1 MDQENKLG
9 TMPVSKL
16 IWNVSLP
23 IIASMLV
30 QALYNIIDS
39 IFVSHIS
46 ENALAAV
53 GLTFPTQQLIISVA
67 AGTAVGISALMGRSL
82 GAGNIKRA
90 NQVANNGVFLALMSG
105 LVFCL
110 LGLTFSHTF
119 FAAQTTVS
127 EIVDLGTTYMT
138 IVCVGS
144 VGICVEITF
153 ERLLQST
160 GRSIL
165 SMYTQGF
172 GAIVNLILDPIFI
185 FALDLG
191 VAGAAL
197 ATITGQIG
205 SALLAVYLNHTK
217 NKEIHLSLRGFRPN
231 GQLIRSIYAIGVP
244 SIIMMAIASVMVFF
258 MNKILI
264 AFHPARETAA
274 TMFGVY
280 FKLNS
285 FVFMPIFGL
294 NTGVISIIAYN
305 YGARK
310 RKRMEE
316 TIHRSVTYAVLIM
329 CLGMIIFELAPHV
342 LLHLFN
348 STDTMLT
355 VGIPA
360 LRIIGLSFPMAG
372 MGILLSG
379 AFQAVG
385 KSVYSMITSI
395 IRQLVVLLPAALVL
409 VLIGREVNNAT
420 LVWWSFPIAEVASL
434 LTTLCFYFRLH
445 RTIISKME
453 LEEQLL

>member
-1 MDQENKLG
+1 MDKENKLG

-53 GLTFPTQQLIISVA
+53 GLTFPMQQLIISVA

-82 GAGNIKRA
+82 GAGNTKRA
-90 NQVANNGVFLALMSG
+90 NQVADNGIFLALMSG

-110 LGLTFSHTF
+110 LGLLFSHTF
-119 FAAQTTVS
+119 FAAQTKVT

-138 IVCVGS
+138 IICIGS

-172 GAIVNLILDPIFI
+172 GTIINLVLDPIFI
-185 FALDLG
+185 FTLDMG

-205 SALLAVYLNHTK
+205 SALLALYLNHAK
-217 NKEIHLSLRGFRPN
+217 NKEIHLSFRHFRPN

-264 AFHPARETAA
+264 VFHSAKETAA

-285 FVFMPIFGL
+285 FIFMPIFGL

-310 RKRMEE
+310 RERMEE
-316 TIHRSVTYAVLIM
+316 TIRRSVTYAVIIM
-329 CLGMIIFELAPHV
+329 CVGTAIFEFAPAM
-342 LLHLFN
+342 LLHMFN
-348 STDTMLT
+348 ATDTMLA

-360 LRIIGLSFPMAG
+360 LRIIGLGFPLAG
-372 MGILLSG
+372 IGILLSG

-409 VLIGREVNNAT
+409 ALIGRSVGNDD
-420 LVWWSFPIAEVASL
+420 LVWWCFPISEIASL
-434 LTTLCFYFRLH
+434 LTTLFFYFRLH
-445 RTIISKME
+445 RIILSKME
-453 LEEQLL
+453 LEESLH